1 VIPILSLV
9 FSWVSPSLAW
19 FTFGFTLFLFELVTP
34 GFFLF
39 FFGVGAWLV
48 SLVQLV
54 SPEGALNHVEQL
66 ALFITSSVVCLALFR
81 SRLSELLNRETNE
94 ASALVEQEQVGR
106 RVSVVRAISPD
117 HPGRVLVHGVEWS
130 ARSDE
135 ALAEG
140 EVAEVVGRESITLVV
155 RRAPPRGQA

>member
-1 VIPILSLV
+1 MARVARP
-9 FSWVSPSLAW
+9 
-19 FTFGFTLFLFELVTP
+19 
-34 GFFLF
+34 
-39 FFGVGAWLV
+39 
-48 SLVQLV
+48 
-54 SPEGALNHVEQL
+54 QL